1 MDFGLSLLNKLVRL
15 KQMRFDK
22 SKIQNPKSKIQMR
35 YIPNSPEERDEMLKV
50 VGLGTA
56 DELFRSIPADVQLNR
71 QLKITEP
78 LAEPEVIGA
87 MENFASKNAAAR
99 KTSFLGAGV
108 YSHYSPTVVDH
119 LIQRSEFFTSYTP
132 YQPEVSQGT
141 LQYIFE
147 FQTLICQLT
156 GMEVANASMY
166 DGSTA
171 MAEAFLMAQR
181 VTRRDKVVIA
191 QTVHPEYLEVAK
203 TYTQHGDLTIET
215 VHFDQK
221 QGRILTDELSKL
233 DDKTAALVVQSPNFF
248 GCIED
253 LQALADK
260 AHHVGALFIVVVTE
274 AISFGLLKS
283 PGECGADIVVG
294 EGQSFGIPMSFGG
307 PHLGLFATREKY
319 VRNMPGRLAGIAY
332 DKNGNRGFVLTLAT
346 REQHIRREKA
356 TSNICTNQGLI
367 ALAATVYMET
377 MGKKGLQEVAMQ
389 NAQKAAYA
397 AKRISELENFSLPF
411 SAPRFNEF
419 VVRAPK
425 NASEMLEDLHASK
438 DVIGGLALSRYYS
451 ENPND
456 FLVCVTETN
465 TKAQIDNLVE
475 SLQSVV

>member
-1 MDFGLSLLNKLVRL
+1 
-15 KQMRFDK
+15 
-22 SKIQNPKSKIQMR
+22 MR
-35 YIPNSPEERDEMLKV
+35 YIPNSPEERAEMLEI
-50 VGLGTA
+50 VGLKSA
-56 DELFRSIPADVQLNR
+56 DELFRSIPSDVQLNR
-71 QLKITEP
+71 ALNVTEP
-78 LAEPEVIGA
+78 LAEIEVIGA
-87 MENFASKNAAAR
+87 MEEMAAKNSASH

-108 YSHYSPTVVDH
+108 YSHYSPTIVDH

-132 YQPEVSQGT
+132 YQPEISQGT

-147 FQTLICQLT
+147 FQTLIAQLT
-156 GMEVANASMY
+156 GMDVANASMY
-166 DGSTA
+166 DGSTS

-191 QTVHPEYLEVAK
+191 ETVHPEYLEVGK

-215 VHFDQK
+215 VHFDK
-221 QGRILTDELSKL
+221 ETGRVLDNELDKL
-233 DDKTAALVVQSPNFF
+233 DNKTAAFVVQSPNFF

-253 LQALADK
+253 LEKLAEK
-260 AHHVGALFIVVVTE
+260 AHSVGALFIVVVTE

-283 PGECGADIVVG
+283 PGACGADIVVG

-307 PHLGLFATREKY
+307 PHLGLFACSEKY

-367 ALAATVYMET
+367 ALAATIYMEA
-377 MGKKGLQEVAMQ
+377 MGKKGLQEVATQ

-397 AKRISELENFSLPF
+397 KKRIAELEGFSIPF
-411 SAPRFNEF
+411 SSPTFNEF
-419 VVRAPK
+419 VVRAPR
-425 NASEMLEDLHASK
+425 NANEILENLRTENEI
-438 DVIGGLALSRYYS
+438 IGGLALSKYYAD
-451 ENPND
+451 NPND

-475 SLQSVV
+475 SLKAIS

>member
-1 MDFGLSLLNKLVRL
+1 
-15 KQMRFDK
+15 
-22 SKIQNPKSKIQMR
+22 MR
-35 YIPNSPEERDEMLKV
+35 YIPNSPEERDEMLEI
-50 VGLGTA
+50 VGLSSA
-56 DELFRSIPADVQLNR
+56 DELFRSIPTDVQLNR
-71 QLKITEP
+71 ALNVTEP
-78 LAEPEVIGA
+78 LAEPEVIAA
-87 MENFASKNAAAR
+87 MESLAAKNTAAR

-108 YSHYSPTVVDH
+108 YSHFSPTIVDH

-147 FQTLICQLT
+147 FQTLVCQLT
-156 GMEVANASMY
+156 GMDVANASMY
-166 DGSTA
+166 DGSTS

-191 QTVHPEYLEVAK
+191 ETVHPEYLAVAK

-215 VHFDQK
+215 VHFDK
-221 QGRILTDELSKL
+221 ETGRVLDDELNKL
-233 DDKTAALVVQSPNFF
+233 DDKTAAFVVQSPNFF

-253 LQALADK
+253 LKSLAEK
-260 AHHVGALFIVVVTE
+260 AHAVGALMIVVVTE
-274 AISFGLLKS
+274 AISFGLLS
-283 PGECGADIVVG
+283 PGASDADIVVG

-307 PHLGLFATREKY
+307 PHVGLFACKEKY
-319 VRNMPGRLAGIAY
+319 VRNMPGRLAGVAY

-367 ALAATVYMET
+367 ALAATIYMEA
-377 MGKKGLQEVAMQ
+377 MGKKGLQEVAVQ

-397 AKRISELENFSLPF
+397 AKRISEIEGFSLAF
-411 SAPRFNEF
+411 TAPRFNEF

-425 NASEMLEDLHASK
+425 AAEEILTKLSSEK
-438 DVIGGLALSRYYS
+438 DIIGGLALSRYYAD
-451 ENPND
+451 NPND

-465 TKAQIDNLVE
+465 TKEQIDDFVE
-475 SLQSVV
+475 GLKSLI